1 MSRNLPRVV
10 RWDNFPTPYGVEWY
24 NALADRGNLD
34 LSVWFSRRIDPHG
47 SWVVDESTWRF
58 HGTYVEDPSRSLTDA
73 HRFVRRCDEVRP
85 DLIIAEYGERAFAAG
100 HTIFKALRLRTA
112 LTVEPTFDAWVQRA
126 WWKETAKGALF
137 RSADAGMSPGA
148 DGVGYGRRYG
158 FPEHRIFQVRHT
170 TNVPHFGRAC
180 SDDARRAHRLC
191 LGVNG
196 CVFLFVG
203 RLWTGKGLLTLI
215 DAFRRVQTVNREVS
229 LLIVGSGPD
238 EQRIRRAAE
247 GLDAV
252 VFHPFVER
260 ENLPA
265 YYAAADVFV
274 FPTLGDP
281 HGQVVEEAHAAGLP
295 VISSDAAG
303 DVRRRVDDGVSGFVV
318 PAGDVEALAGRMLEL
333 AVTPTRRAAM
343 GVRGAVRVQSW
354 GHDTYAEE
362 FERFV
367 HDALTAEPR
376 RTTSACLAAAAGRV
390 LVAMAD
396 VAARGGVWRTRAEAS
411 GLFGAVS
418 GTLAS
423 RANRLG
429 LWLVSLPWRIR
440 RPRLEL
446 GKFGTDYQGW
456 VLPPRALTTGGV
468 CYSVGVGEDTSFE
481 DDLLRKTDCRVWSF
495 DPTPRA
501 VAHVAKQ
508 ALDAERFRFV
518 PVAVWDAPGSLRLF
532 AHPDPTIETC
542 SPVNL
547 WRTESSVEVTCTTVR
562 MLMQDLGHDRLLL
575 LKITIGGGEWRVLE
589 NLFADA
595 PPVSVL
601 CVEFNQPA
609 AFWRVAAMVARLGR
623 AGFRYCCHD
632 RWKFTFAAAEGP
644 SRAWQPQRWPGQN
657 RLANTRVSAPSHA
670 TAAPDSLQ
678 APPAPL
684 RPQSSACAECDI
696 PLRHRSRRTG

>member
-1 MSRNLPRVV
+1 LSRNLPRVV

-34 LSVWFSRRIDPHG
+34 LSVWFSRRTDPHG

-58 HGTYVEDPSRSLTDA
+58 HGTYVEDPSLSLSNA

-85 DLIIAEYGERAFAAG
+85 DLIIADYGERAFAAG
-100 HTIFKALRLRTA
+100 HPVFKALGIRTA

-126 WWKETAKGALF
+126 WWKEAAKGVLF
-137 RSADAGMSPGA
+137 RSADAAMCPGP
-148 DGVGYGRRYG
+148 DGARYGRRYG
-158 FPEHRIFQVRHT
+158 FSEDRIFQVRHT
-170 TNVPHFGRAC
+170 TNVSHFARPC
-180 SDDARRAHRLC
+180 SEDARHAHRVH
-191 LGVNG
+191 LGTGG
-196 CVFLFVG
+196 CVFLYVG

-215 DAFRRVQTVNREVS
+215 DAFRRVQRVNREVS
-229 LLIVGSGPD
+229 LLIVGNGPD
-238 EQRIRRAAE
+238 EQQIRRAAE
-247 GLDAV
+247 GLGAV
-252 VFHPFVER
+252 VFHSFVER
-260 ENLPA
+260 ESLPA
-265 YYAAADVFV
+265 YYASADVFV

-303 DVRRRVDDGVSGFVV
+303 DVRCRVEDGVSGFVV

-333 AVTPTRRAAM
+333 AANPIQRAAM
-343 GVRGAVRVQSW
+343 GARGAIRVQSW

-367 HDALTAEPR
+367 RNALTAEPR
-376 RTTSACLAAAAGRV
+376 RTASASLAAAAGRF

-396 VAARGGVWRTRAEAS
+396 VAARGAAWQTRAGTS
-411 GLFGAVS
+411 GLFAAVGA
-418 GTLAS
+418 TLAS
-423 RANRLG
+423 RANRVG
-429 LWLVSLPWRIR
+429 LWVVSLPWRIR

-446 GKFGTDYQGW
+446 RKFGTDYQGW
-456 VLPPRALTTGGV
+456 MLPPRALAAGGV

-481 DDLLRKTDCRVWSF
+481 DDLLRKTECGVWSF

-508 ALDAERFRFV
+508 ALDAERFRFT
-518 PVAVWDAPGSLRLF
+518 PVAVWDRRGSLRLF

-547 WRTESSVEVTCTTVR
+547 WRTDSSVAVPCTTVR
-562 MLMQDLGHDRLLL
+562 TLMRELGHDRLLL
-575 LKITIGGGEWRVLE
+575 LKMTIGGGEWRVLE

-595 PPVSVL
+595 PPMSVL

-632 RWKFTFAAAEGP
+632 RWKFTFVAGEGP
-644 SRAWQPQRWPGQN
+644 LRAWQPDRRPHQN
-657 RLANTRVSAPSHA
+657 SLANTRASARSHA
-670 TAAPDSLQ
+670 TAAQDS
-678 APPAPL
+678 
-684 RPQSSACAECDI
+684 
-696 PLRHRSRRTG
+696 